1 MAVGDGV
8 LSQADHKLQKEVYR
22 LAVVEEL
29 HPDERDRVRT
39 VTLLLQDRRKRG
51 SIPEARSVRMVV
63 QRLAVVWPVEEKW
76 EAGLARI
83 LN

>member
-8 LSQADHKLQKEVYR
+8 LPQADHKLQKYR

>member
-8 LSQADHKLQKEVYR
+8 LSQADHKLQMYR
-22 LAVVEEL
+22 LAVVKKL
-29 HPDERDRVRT
+29 HPDERDKVRT
-39 VTLLLQDRRKRG
+39 GTLLLLDRRKRG